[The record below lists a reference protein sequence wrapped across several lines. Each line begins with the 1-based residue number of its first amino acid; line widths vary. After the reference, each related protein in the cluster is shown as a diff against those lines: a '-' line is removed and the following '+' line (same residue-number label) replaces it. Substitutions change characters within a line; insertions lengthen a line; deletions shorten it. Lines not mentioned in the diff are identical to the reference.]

1 MRGKSWYPMRKER
14 DSELMTY
21 KEKLKQADREAR
33 AALVGLAA
41 TIIVWLLFGFGVAQT
56 GVVVFSTPLWVF
68 TGCLGTFACAIVV
81 SLGRWQGAS
90 SKTSSSNRSS
100 PSPMRGRAMAMQGNP
115 LVLIPVVVFL
125 AFSIGLA
132 LFVRIRATAIRR
144 TGPSSPSTSS
154 ARAALAASC
163 SP

>member
-41 TIIVWLLFGFGVAQT
+41 TIVVWLLLGFGVAQT
-56 GVVVFSTPLWVF
+56 GIVVFSTPLWVF

-81 SLGRWQGAS
+81 SVV
-90 SKTSSSNRSS
+90 
-100 PSPMRGRAMAMQGNP
+100 MAKR
-115 LVLIPVVVFL
+115 VFKDVTL
-125 AFSIGLA
+125 EQVEPISDEGE
-132 LFVRIRATAIRR
+132 
-144 TGPSSPSTSS
+144 GDGD
-154 ARAALAASC
+154 AR
-163 SP
+163 